1 MKNKG
6 GDLPD
11 IKLDTEDIKINNLI
25 RDRISHVRDIIRDTM
40 ISVQSYKRLHIFS
53 SSEVNVCIS
62 SLKEL
67 YEKTSDAY
75 DNITTT
81 QIEATIEALQ
91 SIIDKLSVIISTF
104 GTKNVDDLI
113 HMTFGS
119 SFLEF
124 DGESEL
130 KSKFELIRKYI
141 QPVGFKIISNAS
153 SSVIIKRS
161 GLCINKISEARINI
175 ESAPQFECFECDLNT
190 TSLYYKVHGIRVV
203 LRCAT
208 TNKILILSGI
218 VDDVNLDLFTNNY
231 INIRKRDIL
240 ANKHACDVPIL
251 TRQVDIMTL
260 KDILIYSDNDMIK
273 KNQGILFL
281 SNTTKT
287 DKLDKI
293 IKHFTSIDI
302 LAQRNTLIDMLT
314 CVNDHELKYITY
326 LLYDLITNV
335 TNEGS
340 DSSEQMLIYDS
351 FPWNIKILFKDA
363 MKHTMK
369 FTHQMSQK
377 YDVSRISLEQ
387 QVYVMRAPESVKE
400 KAMIKLKEIKG
411 KSEDSNGKAKQY
423 LEGLLRIPF
432 GICREEPILRMMKI
446 INTDFKNLVDTVKPG
461 IEIPIKTRYTN
472 AEINM
477 YIKKIESLSV
487 SIMSDMNTILS
498 KTSKHQLE
506 SIIKYINCKS
516 ATKIKWY
523 KLKNRTEQ
531 IDEIHRF
538 IEHSTLSSKI
548 DIYQIVKPEANLFT
562 WSHEIERIRTKIN
575 DFGTSMGE
583 IDKALDK
590 SIHGHQYAKEQLKKV
605 MCQWITGEQSGYSI
619 GFEGPPGVGKTS
631 LAKYGLAK
639 CLVDENG
646 VARPFTFIALG
657 GSSNGST
664 LEGHGYTYVNS
675 MWGLISTT
683 LMDAECENP
692 IFYIDEMDKLS
703 KTEHGAE
710 ITGILTHLIDT
721 TQNGELNVDKFFGG
735 VPFNLS
741 KALFIF
747 SYNDPNLID
756 KILLD
761 RIHRVK
767 FDSLTIDEKITIV
780 RDYILPDINKKMGM
794 DNVVIMPDEVICDI
808 ITDYTMESGVRK
820 LKELL
825 FDLYGAINME
835 LLQNYSID
843 CHLPIVLTNDIIEN
857 KYLLRYQK
865 INHHTIH
872 KNPTIG
878 LINGLYATTG
888 GSGGVLPIEASFFPS
903 TTFLELKLTGLQGDV
918 MKESMNVAKTL
929 AWSLCTQEE
938 KDRLIKQLEET
949 KCQGVH
955 IHCKEGSVPKDGPS
969 AGTAETIAIYSI
981 FTNKRIDHTIAITG
995 EIDLRG
1001 NITAIGGLKHKVIGG
1016 IRAGVKTFLYPTD
1029 NHKDFVDFAK
1039 KNIIPSDILFIEV
1052 SNIQDIIARVF
1063 V

>member
-1 MKNKG
+1 MKNKKN
-6 GDLPD
+6 DLLGIKPD
-11 IKLDTEDIKINNLI
+11 EEDIKINNLI
-25 RDRISHVRDIIRDTM
+25 RDRITHVRDIIRDTM
-40 ISVQSYKRLHIFS
+40 ISVQSYKRANIFS

-62 SLKEL
+62 SVKEL
-67 YEKTSDAY
+67 YEKTTEAY
-75 DNITTT
+75 SKIGINTT
-81 QIEATIEALQ
+81 EVTIELLQ
-91 SIIDKLSVIISTF
+91 SIIDKLSVIISSF
-104 GTKNVDDLI
+104 GTKNVDDLV

-124 DGESEL
+124 DGEPEL
-130 KSKFELIRKYI
+130 KSKFELIRRYI
-141 QPVGFKIISNAS
+141 HPVGFKIISNTLPSA
-153 SSVIIKRS
+153 IIKNT
-161 GLCINKISEARINI
+161 GLCMNKISDTRVNI
-175 ESAPQFECFECDLNT
+175 ENAPQFECFECDLNT
-190 TSLYYKVHGIRVV
+190 TSFYYKVHGIRVL
-203 LRCAT
+203 LRCNK
-208 TNKILILSGI
+208 TNKILILSGVI
-218 VDDVNLDLFTNNY
+218 DDVNLELFANTY
-231 INIRKRDIL
+231 INKRKHDIMSM
-240 ANKHACDVPIL
+240 KHACDLSIL
-251 TRQVDIMTL
+251 TRQVEIMTL
-260 KDILIYSDNDMIK
+260 KDILIHSDNDMVK

-281 SNTTKT
+281 ANTTKT
-287 DKLDKI
+287 DKLEKI

-314 CVNDHELKYITY
+314 CVEDQEMKYITY

-335 TNEGS
+335 ANDGS

-423 LEGLLRIPF
+423 LEGLLKIPF
-432 GICREEPILRMMKI
+432 GICREEPILRMVKT
-446 INTDFKNLVDTVKPG
+446 INTDFKKLVDITRPN
-461 IEIPIKTRYTN
+461 IEIPSKNRYTN

-477 YIKKIESLSV
+477 YIKKIESLAV
-487 SIMSDMNTILS
+487 TIISDMNTILS
-498 KTSKHQLE
+498 KISKAQ
-506 SIIKYINCKS
+506 IGCVIKYINDKS
-516 ATKIKWY
+516 PDKIKWY

-531 IDEIHRF
+531 IEEIYRF
-538 IEHSTLSSKI
+538 VKSTSLSNATE
-548 DIYQIVKPEANLFT
+548 IYQIINPDAKIFT
-562 WSHEIERIRTKIN
+562 WSYEIERIRTKMN
-575 DFGTSMGE
+575 EFGSSMSN
-583 IDKALDK
+583 IDKVLDK

-646 VARPFTFIALG
+646 VPRPFTFIALG

-664 LEGHGYTYVNS
+664 FEGHGYTYVNS
-675 MWGLISTT
+675 MWGLIAAT

-703 KTEHGAE
+703 KTEHGNE

-721 TQNGELNVDKFFGG
+721 TQNSEIQDKYFS
-735 VPFNLS
+735 VPLNLS

-767 FDSLTIDEKITIV
+767 FEHLTIEEKITIA
-780 RDYILPDINKKMGM
+780 RDYIIPDINKKMGM
-794 DNVVIMPDEVICDI
+794 DNVVIASDELVRDLI
-808 ITDYTMESGVRK
+808 IDYTMEPGVRK

-835 LLQNYSID
+835 LLQNCNVD
-843 CHLPIVLTNDIIEN
+843 CSLPLELTSEIVEN
-857 KYLLRYQK
+857 KYLMRYQK
-865 INHHTIH
+865 IKYHTIH

-878 LINGLYATTG
+878 LINGLYATTRG
-888 GSGGVLPIEASFFPS
+888 TGGVLPIEASFFPS
-903 TTFLELKLTGLQGDV
+903 TTFLEMKLTGLQGDV

-929 AWSLCTQEE
+929 AWSLCSQEE
-938 KDRLIKQLEET
+938 KDTLIKRLEET
-949 KCQGVH
+949 KTQGVH
-955 IHCKEGSVPKDGPS
+955 LNCREGSVSKDGPS
-969 AGTAETIAIYSI
+969 AGAAETIAILSI
-981 FTNKRIDHTIAITG
+981 FTNKRIDNTIAMTG
-995 EIDLRG
+995 EIDLTG
-1001 NITAIGGLKHKVIGG
+1001 NISAIGGLDHKIIGG
-1016 IRAGVKTFLYPTD
+1016 IRAGVKTFLYPLE
-1029 NHKDFVDFAK
+1029 NHKDFVDFTK
-1039 KNIIPSDILFIEV
+1039 KTKVPSDISFIEV
-1052 SNIQDIIARVF
+1052 SNIQEIISRVF

>member
-1 MKNKG
+1 
-6 GDLPD
+6 
-11 IKLDTEDIKINNLI
+11 
-25 RDRISHVRDIIRDTM
+25 
-40 ISVQSYKRLHIFS
+40 
-53 SSEVNVCIS
+53 
-62 SLKEL
+62 L
-67 YEKTSDAY
+67 YEKTTEAY
-75 DNITTT
+75 SKIGINTT
-81 QIEATIEALQ
+81 EVTIELLQ
-91 SIIDKLSVIISTF
+91 SIIDKLSVIISSF
-104 GTKNVDDLI
+104 GTKNVDDLV

-124 DGESEL
+124 DGEPEL
-130 KSKFELIRKYI
+130 KSKFELIRRYI
-141 QPVGFKIISNAS
+141 HPVGFKIISNTLPSA
-153 SSVIIKRS
+153 IIKNT
-161 GLCINKISEARINI
+161 GLCMNKISDTRVNI
-175 ESAPQFECFECDLNT
+175 ENAPQFECFECDLNT
-190 TSLYYKVHGIRVV
+190 TSFYYKVHGIRVL
-203 LRCAT
+203 LRCNK
-208 TNKILILSGI
+208 TNKILILSGVI
-218 VDDVNLDLFTNNY
+218 DDVNLELFANTY
-231 INIRKRDIL
+231 INKRKHDIMSM
-240 ANKHACDVPIL
+240 KHACDLSIL
-251 TRQVDIMTL
+251 TRQVEIMTL
-260 KDILIYSDNDMIK
+260 KDILIHSDNDMVK

-281 SNTTKT
+281 ANTTKT
-287 DKLDKI
+287 DKLEKI

-314 CVNDHELKYITY
+314 CVEDQEMKYITY

-335 TNEGS
+335 ANDGS

-423 LEGLLRIPF
+423 LEGLLKIPF
-432 GICREEPILRMMKI
+432 GICREEPILRMVKT
-446 INTDFKNLVDTVKPG
+446 INTDFKKLVDITRPN
-461 IEIPIKTRYTN
+461 IEIPSKNRYTN

-477 YIKKIESLSV
+477 YIKKIESLAV
-487 SIMSDMNTILS
+487 TIISDMNTILS
-498 KTSKHQLE
+498 KISKAQ
-506 SIIKYINCKS
+506 IGCVIKYINDKS
-516 ATKIKWY
+516 PDKIKWY

-531 IDEIHRF
+531 IEEIYRF
-538 IEHSTLSSKI
+538 VKSTSLSNATE
-548 DIYQIVKPEANLFT
+548 IYQIINPDAKIFT
-562 WSHEIERIRTKIN
+562 WSYEIERIRTKMN
-575 DFGTSMGE
+575 EFGSSMSN
-583 IDKALDK
+583 IDKVLDK

-646 VARPFTFIALG
+646 VPRPFTFIALG

-664 LEGHGYTYVNS
+664 FEGHGYTYVNS
-675 MWGLISTT
+675 MWGLIAAT

-703 KTEHGAE
+703 KTEHGNE

-721 TQNGELNVDKFFGG
+721 TQNSEIQDKYFS
-735 VPFNLS
+735 VPLNLS

-767 FDSLTIDEKITIV
+767 FEHLTIEEKITIA
-780 RDYILPDINKKMGM
+780 RDYIIPDINKKMGM
-794 DNVVIMPDEVICDI
+794 DNVVIASDELVRDLI
-808 ITDYTMESGVRK
+808 IDYTMEPGVRK

-835 LLQNYSID
+835 LLQNCNVD
-843 CHLPIVLTNDIIEN
+843 CSLPLELTSEIVEN
-857 KYLLRYQK
+857 KYLMRYQK
-865 INHHTIH
+865 IKYHTIH

-878 LINGLYATTG
+878 LINGLYATTRG
-888 GSGGVLPIEASFFPS
+888 TGGVLPIEASFFPS
-903 TTFLELKLTGLQGDV
+903 TTFLEMKLTGLQGDV

-929 AWSLCTQEE
+929 AWSLCSQEE
-938 KDRLIKQLEET
+938 KDTLIKRLEET
-949 KCQGVH
+949 KTQGVH
-955 IHCKEGSVPKDGPS
+955 LNCREGSVSKDGPS
-969 AGTAETIAIYSI
+969 AGAAETIAILSI
-981 FTNKRIDHTIAITG
+981 FTNKRIDNTIAMTG
-995 EIDLRG
+995 EIDLTG
-1001 NITAIGGLKHKVIGG
+1001 NISAIGGLDHKIIGG
-1016 IRAGVKTFLYPTD
+1016 IRAGVKTFLYPLE
-1029 NHKDFVDFAK
+1029 NHKDFVDFTK
-1039 KNIIPSDILFIEV
+1039 KTKVPSDISFIEV
-1052 SNIQDIIARVF
+1052 SNIQEIISRVF